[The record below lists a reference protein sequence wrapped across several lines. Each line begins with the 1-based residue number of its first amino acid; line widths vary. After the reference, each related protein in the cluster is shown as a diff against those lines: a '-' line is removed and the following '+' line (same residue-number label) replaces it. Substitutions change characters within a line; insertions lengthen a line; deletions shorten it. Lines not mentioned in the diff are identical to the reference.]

1 MKSETTTR
9 QEIREE
15 IQPRVSEL
23 INLINDIIAEI
34 ELSRRQVLIII
45 DNLEKC
51 DYEKALD
58 LFYCHSTQL
67 TQPICKI
74 IYTFPI
80 SLRSSNKFTQIKM
93 NFSEDIIYPNIKVHE
108 KDGNVKET
116 NGRTFMKQ
124 IVAKR
129 VSTDLFTSEALE
141 YIIDM
146 SGGVI
151 REFIRI
157 IRDSA
162 VRAIARRKTL
172 IDKDIAVE
180 VINGLKNSYQAQLS
194 DEDYEVLLNIY
205 ETKDIK
211 RDEKL
216 VGLLHNLSVL
226 EYKNGRS
233 WCDVNPIVRSILEE
247 KNLLPEK

>member
-1 MKSETTTR
+1 
-9 QEIREE
+9 
-15 IQPRVSEL
+15 
-23 INLINDIIAEI
+23 
-34 ELSRRQVLIII
+34 
-45 DNLEKC
+45 
-51 DYEKALD
+51 
-58 LFYCHSTQL
+58 
-67 TQPICKI
+67 
-74 IYTFPI
+74 
-80 SLRSSNKFTQIKM
+80 M

-180 VINGLKNSYQAQLS
+180 VINGLKRL
-194 DEDYEVLLNIY
+194 
-205 ETKDIK
+205 
-211 RDEKL
+211 
-216 VGLLHNLSVL
+216 
-226 EYKNGRS
+226 
-233 WCDVNPIVRSILEE
+233 
-247 KNLLPEK
+247 

>member
-1 MKSETTTR
+1 
-9 QEIREE
+9 
-15 IQPRVSEL
+15 
-23 INLINDIIAEI
+23 
-34 ELSRRQVLIII
+34 
-45 DNLEKC
+45 
-51 DYEKALD
+51 
-58 LFYCHSTQL
+58 
-67 TQPICKI
+67 
-74 IYTFPI
+74 
-80 SLRSSNKFTQIKM
+80 
-93 NFSEDIIYPNIKVHE
+93 
-108 KDGNVKET
+108 
-116 NGRTFMKQ
+116 MKQ

-129 VSTDLFTSEALE
+129 VSLELFTPEALE

-162 VRAIARRKTL
+162 VRAISRRKTL

-194 DEDYEVLLNIY
+194 DEDYEVLLGIY

-211 RDEKL
+211 RDERL

-233 WCDVNPIVRSILEE
+233 WCDINLIVRSILEE
-247 KNLLPEK
+247 KNLLPRK